1 MDNMVLGLVTQEGE
15 DWDNIFS
22 ENVINRLFETDDPD
36 KIALDLVAL
45 NIQRGRDHGL
55 PGYTAYREELGNPK
69 PRSFDDLD
77 QIDSNLIE
85 KLKNLYRDVDDI
97 DLFAGMFLVALNS
110 NKLVLN
116 TIFSKKSWYFGKKI

>member
-1 MDNMVLGLVTQEGE
+1 MDNMVRGLVTQEGE

-55 PGYTAYREELGNPK
+55 PGYTAYREELGRGKPK
-69 PRSFDDLD
+69 SFDELD
-77 QIDSNLIE
+77 QIDSNLID

-97 DLFAGMFLVALNS
+97 DLFAGKFLVPVSSLQQQ
-110 NKLVLN
+110 
-116 TIFSKKSWYFGKKI
+116 

>member
-1 MDNMVLGLVTQEGE
+1 MDNMVRGLVTQEGE

-69 PRSFDDLD
+69 PRNFNDLD
-77 QIDSNLIE
+77 QIDSNFIE
-85 KLKNLYRDVDDI
+85 KLKNLYRNVDDI
-97 DLFAGMFLVALNS
+97 DLFAGKFLVPVSSLQ
-110 NKLVLN
+110 
-116 TIFSKKSWYFGKKI
+116 